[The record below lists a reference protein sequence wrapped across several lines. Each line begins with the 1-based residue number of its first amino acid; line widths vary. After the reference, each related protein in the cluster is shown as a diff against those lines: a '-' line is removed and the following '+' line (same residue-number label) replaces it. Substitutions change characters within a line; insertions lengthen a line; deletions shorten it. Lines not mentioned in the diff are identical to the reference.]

1 MCFSRKVRIGAG
13 FPAIILSALSLTL
26 LCGYVFAPLK
36 AVASED
42 VVRLEL
48 VGHEDV
54 RCGIEDLAPV
64 FNLGNLDRAGAGSL
78 SFTFDCN
85 APFAY
90 SVTSQNGALT
100 PIGTAPAAAS
110 AAHLP
115 YSVQIRIPTT
125 GGGTLADECTSAA
138 LLAPPSCAF
147 SNSGAA
153 IASGEAAQLSIIWAS
168 ARDARLLA
176 GLYSDRLTL
185 TVSPRL

>member
-1 MCFSRKVRIGAG
+1 MYFFGKDRIGARL
-13 FPAIILSALSLTL
+13 FAIILSAFGLVL
-26 LCGYVFAPLK
+26 LHGYAFAPIE
-36 AVASED
+36 AAASED
-42 VVRLEL
+42 IVRLEL

-54 RCGIEDLAPV
+54 RCGIDDLAPV
-64 FNLGNLDRAGAGSL
+64 FNLGSLDRAGASAL

-90 SVTSQNGALT
+90 SLTSQNGAL
-100 PIGTAPAAAS
+100 APNGAAPDAAS
-110 AAHLP
+110 TGRLP

-125 GGGTLADECTSAA
+125 GGGALADECASAA
-138 LLAPPSCAF
+138 LLAPPSCPF

-153 IASGEAAQLSIIWAS
+153 IASREAAQLAILWTS
-168 ARDARLLA
+168 ARDAGLLA